1 MTVLLSNV
9 EDTAQWIVALANTN
23 GGFLQVSD
31 AKLMDRAIQQT
42 KPLVTILPTT
52 KHDTFYVPRS
62 VEIHAFADG
71 SVFVEALNGPQRLD
85 TQGIQRLATYK
96 QVGDFERELVQ
107 NASREDLDTNLDD
120 EELESLG
127 YTLNGKPTVASIL
140 LYSPYPQRWLPQ
152 STVQVVRYPAKH
164 STVELTESMSGMI
177 RIIDKGMISELLDT
191 TLKQMRHPSISEAV
205 IQGAVINALIHREY
219 RILGPVIVSLY
230 TDGFQVSTP
239 GGLPAYVTEETM
251 SSARFC
257 RNPLLKRGLE
267 RMGYHSEQ
275 PGMQV
280 IESSGLTISKH
291 NNPQNFSLTLY
302 NVDNRSSTINTNPD
316 NEEQHRILQYV
327 QEYGSITEREL
338 RAIFPKMPLPD
349 VKHQLNDLVARG
361 QLIKLEPASGTAR
374 YIAPDIQ
381 AE

>member
-1 MTVLLSNV
+1 MAVLSDV
-9 EDTAQWIVALANTN
+9 EDTARWIVALANTN
-23 GGFLQVSD
+23 GGFLQIADKASID
-31 AKLMDRAIQQT
+31 QARQQT
-42 KPLVTILPTT
+42 KPLVTVLPTN

-62 VEIHAFADG
+62 AVIHAFADG
-71 SVFVEALNGPQRLD
+71 SVYVEAVNGLQRLD

-96 QVGDFERELVQ
+96 QVGDFERELVE
-107 NASREDLDTNLDD
+107 NASREDIDTDLDD

-127 YTLNGKPTVASIL
+127 YTVNGKPTVASIL

-152 STVQVVRYPAKH
+152 SIIQVVRYPAKH
-164 STVELTESMSGMI
+164 STVELTEGVSGMI
-177 RIIDKGMISELLDT
+177 RIIDEGTIADLLNA
-191 TLKQMRHPSISEAV
+191 TLKHMRHPSIPEVVVREAV
-205 IQGAVINALIHREY
+205 TNALIHREY

-251 SSARFC
+251 SLARFC
-257 RNPLLKRGLE
+257 RNPLIKRGLE
-267 RMGYHSEQ
+267 RMGYRSQQ

-302 NVDNRSSTINTNPD
+302 NVDNRSSTVNNNPD

-374 YIAPDIQ
+374 YVAPDIQ

>member
-1 MTVLLSNV
+1 MTVLSDV

-31 AKLMDRAIQQT
+31 EKLINRAIQQT
-42 KPLVTILPTT
+42 KPLATVLPTT
-52 KHDTFYVPRS
+52 KHETFYVPRS
-62 VEIHAFADG
+62 SAIHAFADG
-71 SVFVEALNGPQRLD
+71 SVFVEALNGLQRLD

-96 QVGDFERELVQ
+96 QVGDFERELVE
-107 NASREDLDTNLDD
+107 NASREDLDTDLDD

-127 YTLNGKPTVASIL
+127 YTVNGKPTVASIL

-152 STVQVVRYPAKH
+152 SAIQVVRYPAKH

-177 RIIDKGMISELLDT
+177 RIVDKGTIAELLDA
-191 TLKQMRHPSISEAV
+191 TLKQMRHPSIPEAAIREAV
-205 IQGAVINALIHREY
+205 TNAVIHREY

-230 TDGFQVSTP
+230 TDGLQVSTP

-251 SSARFC
+251 FVARFC
-257 RNPLLKRGLE
+257 RNPLVKRGVE
-267 RMGYHSEQ
+267 RMGYRTGQ

-280 IESSGLTISKH
+280 IESSGLTISKY
-291 NNPQNFSLTLY
+291 NSPQNFSLTLY
-302 NVDNRSSTINTNPD
+302 NVDNRASTINNNPD

-338 RAIFPKMPLPD
+338 RAIFPEMPLPD

-374 YIAPDIQ
+374 YVAPDIQ